1 MKKLGLFIAFSL
13 FFALGMAAQTQ
24 QDPQKPKKGTP
35 KPTTSVGQKPAPA
48 PATVDQPKN
57 TVPRRRAVLRRKPV
71 QAAPAP
77 APKQTMQKRQ

>member
-13 FFALGMAAQTQ
+13 FFALGMSAQA
-24 QDPQKPKKGTP
+24 PQKPKKGTP
-35 KPTTSVGQKPAPA
+35 KPTTSVGQKPASA

-57 TVPRRRAVLRRKPV
+57 TVPRRRAVIRRKPI

-77 APKQTMQKRQ
+77 AQKETMQKGQ